1 MDTRRFLL
9 AEHYDSLGLYKVADQ
24 LDKPIKTSQAENNSE
39 SFEDKSSIFS
49 DAMTFANSGFTA
61 VQISDLSK
69 EVLNARAIK
78 FLQMVKDLPP
88 TGILKSSKSSWAN
101 QFKSTTNAFLGN
113 EKLYP
118 EIKSLIEKISVGN
131 KPTVAEIEAVK
142 PKMPNIAN
150 AAQNFITKMKNLAA
164 KNPAKA
170 QLAEKVSEEIGKKI
184 GVWAKVARLVPAALI
199 IYNAFTLFPKF
210 IILSNKISNKG
221 IDEVWKD
228 ARDRAEIIVFLSDAI
243 SAVTMFFPPLAIV
256 TSALFAIS
264 LGTTTGLEAIDKY
277 RELTGEAEKEKLE
290 SDFINDQ
297 NSTYISPQIIQKY
310 ANDFITNFD
319 KLISESIM
327 NDVRNSEVRYAVK
340 VFVVP
345 EIKQLM
351 LSNFKKR
358 TPSLGLNVRDLMN
371 LQSFKTGMPLPKS
384 PGSKTKMTPKV
395 VPEFLKNNL
404 DPKHK
409 SAFDEFS
416 KYIQYLTKLSNKAYE
431 QRIDSFLSSKTK

>member
-1 MDTRRFLL
+1 
-9 AEHYDSLGLYKVADQ
+9 
-24 LDKPIKTSQAENNSE
+24 
-39 SFEDKSSIFS
+39 
-49 DAMTFANSGFTA
+49 
-61 VQISDLSK
+61 
-69 EVLNARAIK
+69 
-78 FLQMVKDLPP
+78 
-88 TGILKSSKSSWAN
+88 
-101 QFKSTTNAFLGN
+101 
-113 EKLYP
+113 
-118 EIKSLIEKISVGN
+118 
-131 KPTVAEIEAVK
+131 
-142 PKMPNIAN
+142 
-150 AAQNFITKMKNLAA
+150 
-164 KNPAKA
+164 
-170 QLAEKVSEEIGKKI
+170 
-184 GVWAKVARLVPAALI
+184 
-199 IYNAFTLFPKF
+199 
-210 IILSNKISNKG
+210 
-221 IDEVWKD
+221 
-228 ARDRAEIIVFLSDAI
+228 
-243 SAVTMFFPPLAIV
+243 MFFPPLAIV

-290 SDFINDQ
+290 SDFINDE

-351 LSNFKKR
+351 LSNLKKR

-371 LQSFKTGMPLPKS
+371 LQSFKTGMPLPKI

>member
-9 AEHYDSLGLYKVADQ
+9 AEHYDSLGLYIVADQ

-39 SFEDKSSIFS
+39 SFEDKSSIYS
-49 DAMTFANSGFTA
+49 DAMTFANFGFTA
-61 VQISDLSK
+61 AQISDLSK

-142 PKMPNIAN
+142 PKMPNMAN

-210 IILSNKISNKG
+210 ITLSNKIRNKG

-243 SAVTMFFPPLAIV
+243 SAVTVFFPPLAIV

-345 EIKQLM
+345 EIKQFRQISDKCDKVHSKLIAIYINK
-351 LSNFKKR
+351 LFPEILP
-358 TPSLGLNVRDLMN
+358 TDLP
-371 LQSFKTGMPLPKS
+371 Q
-384 PGSKTKMTPKV
+384 
-395 VPEFLKNNL
+395 
-404 DPKHK
+404 
-409 SAFDEFS
+409 
-416 KYIQYLTKLSNKAYE
+416 IKA
-431 QRIDSFLSSKTK
+431 